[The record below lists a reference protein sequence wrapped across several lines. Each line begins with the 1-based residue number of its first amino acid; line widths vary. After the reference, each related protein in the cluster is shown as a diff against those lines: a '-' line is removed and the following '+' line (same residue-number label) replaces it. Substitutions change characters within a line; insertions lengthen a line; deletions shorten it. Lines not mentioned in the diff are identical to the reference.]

1 MMKKTLMVSAIA
13 AVLTSGNV
21 LADASVNVGATTNY
35 IWRGVTQSTDTASVS
50 GGIDW
55 SDASGL
61 YAGVWSGS
69 LVGGTET
76 DLYVGFA
83 GDAGGLGYDVGVITY
98 QYTQAPDINFSEVY
112 LSLSMADFSVGVAT
126 TVDSGMA
133 NDAEKDPAAS
143 GMFDSGDMYVSASYG
158 FTAGKFDVS
167 VFGGS
172 YMFEHDSKD
181 YSATGGATIGEIDYS
196 HYGVSFT
203 TGEVTIALEKNDIKD
218 PVEAD
223 NVRVVATW
231 SKSWDL

>member
-1 MMKKTLMVSAIA
+1 MMKKTLMVSAITA
-13 AVLTSGNV
+13 ALTSGNV
-21 LADASVNVGATTNY
+21 LAEASVNVAATTNY
-35 IWRGVTQSTDTASVS
+35 LWRGVTQSTDTASVS

-61 YAGVWSGS
+61 YVGLWSGS

-76 DLYVGFA
+76 DVYAGFA
-83 GDAGGLGYDVGVITY
+83 GEAGGLGYDVGVISY

-112 LSLSMADFSVGVAT
+112 LNLSMADFSVGVAS
-126 TVDSGMA
+126 TVD
-133 NDAEKDPAAS
+133 AAI
-143 GMFDSGDMYVSASYG
+143 GNENGPFDKGDMYVSASYG

-172 YMFEHDSKD
+172 YMFDNDNKFGNGD
-181 YSATGGATIGEIDYS
+181 LDYS
-196 HYGVSFT
+196 HYGVSFA
-203 TGEVTIALEKNDIKD
+203 TGEVTIALEKNDIKS